1 MLTLIQGVLNGATL
15 TLLVVVAVLVVS
27 LELAKF

>member
-1 MLTLIQGVLNGATL
+1 MLPLIQGVLNGATL